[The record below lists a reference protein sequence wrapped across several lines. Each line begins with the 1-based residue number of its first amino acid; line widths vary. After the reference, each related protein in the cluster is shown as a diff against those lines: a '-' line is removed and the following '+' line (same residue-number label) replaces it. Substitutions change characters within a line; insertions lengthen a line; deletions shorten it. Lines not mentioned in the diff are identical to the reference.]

1 MVYGMKN
8 ERIEVRLD
16 EEHVRKIAE
25 LKATYDAST
34 SEVIRRAIDTV
45 YEETS
50 DERRREAARRLVE
63 MTIPDDV
70 PDPDEL
76 SRQLDE
82 AHDPGI
88 P

>member
-34 SEVIRRAIDTV
+34 SAVIRRAIDTV
-45 YEETS
+45 YE
-50 DERRREAARRLVE
+50 
-63 MTIPDDV
+63 
-70 PDPDEL
+70 
-76 SRQLDE
+76 
-82 AHDPGI
+82 
-88 P
+88 